1 MSETLFAK
9 HQDTLNA
16 AVAAT
21 QSRDYF
27 SPFKENPSPRAYG
40 ETANKDGENAFKAHI
55 GADFALQMPGITGKA
70 GSEQSPYGFEINTQY
85 PAVDLDVL
93 LPEMEA
99 ARKAWREI
107 GVEGRAGICMEMLE
121 RINKASFEI
130 GYAVMH
136 TSGQGFMMAFQAGGP
151 HAQDRG
157 MEALAYGYQAMMS
170 APAAA
175 TWTKPQG
182 KHDPLVMDKK
192 FTVVGRGV
200 GLVIGCSTFPT
211 WNTYP
216 GLFASLVTGNPTIVK
231 PHPAAI
237 LPAAIS
243 IKIAQDVLV
252 ENGLPAHIVSMVI
265 DEDPAKPCTAELAQR
280 DEIKVIDFT
289 GNTPFGNWLEDNCR
303 QAQVYTEKAGVNTII
318 IDSTDDFKG
327 LVRNLSFTLSLYSG
341 QMCTTPQDIFVP
353 AGGIETEDG
362 HKSFDEV
369 AQAIST
375 GVTKFLSDPERAGM
389 VLGAIQAPATAERI
403 QASKGLGEVVRDS
416 EAMDNPW
423 FKDARVHSPLI
434 MTIDADKE
442 ATYMQELFGPIS
454 FVVKTADTA
463 QSIALASKAVK
474 EHGAITMGCY
484 STDEAVLA
492 QIEEASLD
500 AGVALSCNLTGGVFV
515 NQSAA
520 FSDFHATGANP
531 AANACL
537 ADLAFVANR
546 FRVVQSRRHPK

>member
-1 MSETLFAK
+1 MSETLFSK
-9 HQDTLNA
+9 HQEALNA

-55 GADFALQMPGITGKA
+55 GADFDLQMPGITGKA
-70 GSEQSPYGFEINTQY
+70 GSEKSPYGFDIDTQY
-85 PAVDLDVL
+85 PTVDLDVL

-99 ARKAWREI
+99 ARKAWRDV
-107 GVEGRAGICMEMLE
+107 GVDGRAAICMEILE

-157 MEALAYGYQAMMS
+157 LEAVAYGYQAMTNS
-170 APAAA
+170 PGTA

-243 IKIAQDVLV
+243 IKIAQEVLV
-252 ENGLPAHIVSMVI
+252 EQGLPAHIVSMVI

-280 DEIKVIDFT
+280 DEIRVIDFT
-289 GNTPFGNWLEDNCR
+289 GNTPFGNWLEENCR

-327 LVRNLSFTLSLYSG
+327 MIRNLSFTLSLYSG

-369 AQAIST
+369 ALAIST

-403 QASKGLGEVVRDS
+403 EASKGLGEVVRES
-416 EAMDNPW
+416 EAVENPW

-442 ATYMQELFGPIS
+442 DTYMQELFGPIS

-463 QSIALASKAVK
+463 ESIALANKAVK

-484 STDEAVLA
+484 SSDEAVLD
-492 QIEEASLD
+492 QIEEAALD

>member
-1 MSETLFAK
+1 MSETLFAR

-27 SPFKENPSPRAYG
+27 SPFKENPSPRTYG

-85 PAVDLDVL
+85 PTVDLDVL

-99 ARKAWREI
+99 ARKAWRDI

-157 MEALAYGYQAMMS
+157 MEALAYGYQAMTS
-170 APAAA
+170 SPAAA

-265 DEDPAKPCTAELAQR
+265 DEDAAKPCTAELAQR
-280 DEIKVIDFT
+280 EEIKVIDFT

-403 QASKGLGEVVRDS
+403 EASKGLGTVVRES
-416 EAMDNPW
+416 EAMENPW
-423 FKDARVHSPLI
+423 FKEARVHSPLI
-434 MTIDADKE
+434 MTIDAAQQD
-442 ATYMQELFGPIS
+442 TYMQELFGPIS

-463 QSIALASKAVK
+463 ESIALASKAVK

-484 STDEAVLA
+484 STDEAVLE
-492 QIEEASLD
+492 QIEEAALD

>member
-1 MSETLFAK
+1 MSETLFSK
-9 HQDTLNA
+9 HQEALNA

-55 GADFALQMPGITGKA
+55 GADFDLQMPGITGKA
-70 GSEQSPYGFEINTQY
+70 GSEKSPYGFDIDTQY
-85 PAVDLDVL
+85 PTVDLDVL

-99 ARKAWREI
+99 ARKAWRDV
-107 GVEGRAGICMEMLE
+107 GVDGRAAICMEILE

-157 MEALAYGYQAMMS
+157 LEAVAYGYQAMTNS
-170 APAAA
+170 PGTA

-243 IKIAQDVLV
+243 IKIAQEVLV
-252 ENGLPAHIVSMVI
+252 EQGLPAHIVSMVI

-280 DEIKVIDFT
+280 DEIRVIDFT
-289 GNTPFGNWLEDNCR
+289 GNTPFGNWLEENCR

-327 LVRNLSFTLSLYSG
+327 MIRNLSFTLSLYSG

-403 QASKGLGEVVRDS
+403 EASKGLGEVVRES
-416 EAMDNPW
+416 EAVENPW
-423 FKDARVHSPLI
+423 FKDARAHSPLI

-442 ATYMQELFGPIS
+442 DTYMQELFGPIS

-463 QSIALASKAVK
+463 ESIALANKAVK

-484 STDEAVLA
+484 SSDEAVLD
-492 QIEEASLD
+492 QIEEAALD

>member
-1 MSETLFAK
+1 MSQNLFEK
-9 HQDTLNA
+9 HQDTLKGALNA
-16 AVAAT
+16 IH
-21 QSRDYF
+21 QRDYF
-27 SPFKENPSPRAYG
+27 SPYPENPSPLKYG
-40 ETANKDGENAFKAHI
+40 ETANKDGENAFKAYI
-55 GADFALQMPGITGKA
+55 GTSFELDMPGITGEA
-70 GSEQSPYGFEINTQY
+70 GSEQSPYGFDLNVKY
-85 PAVDLDVL
+85 PLVDTDVL
-93 LPEMEA
+93 LPAMKDA
-99 ARKAWREI
+99 QKAWRDV
-107 GVEGRAGICMEMLE
+107 GVDARVGICLEILE
-121 RINKASFEI
+121 RINKRSFEI

-157 MEALAYGYQAMMS
+157 LEAVAYAYEAMTS
-170 APAAA
+170 APGAA

-216 GLFASLVTGNPTIVK
+216 GMFASLVTGNPVVVK
-231 PHPAAI
+231 PHPAGI

-243 IKIAQDVLV
+243 IKIAQEVLV
-252 ENGLPAHIVSMVI
+252 ENGLPAHLVSMVI
-265 DEDPAKPCTAELAQR
+265 DEDPAKPCTMELAQR
-280 DEIKVIDFT
+280 DEVRLIDFT
-289 GNTPFGNWLEDNCR
+289 GNTWFGDWLENNCP

-327 LVRNLSFTLSLYSG
+327 MIRNLSFTLSLYSG

-353 AGGIETEDG
+353 AGGIDTDLG

-369 AQAIST
+369 AEAIST
-375 GVTKFLSDPERAGM
+375 GVTKFLSDPERAAM
-389 VLGAIQAPATAERI
+389 VLGAIQAPVTAQRI
-403 QASKGLGEVVRDS
+403 EDSKGLGTVVRDS
-416 EAMDNPW
+416 EPMENPW

-442 ATYMQELFGPIS
+442 DTYMEELFGPIS
-454 FVVKTADTA
+454 FVIKTDSTEH
-463 QSIALASKAVK
+463 SIALANKAVK
-474 EHGAITMGCY
+474 NHGAITMGCY
-484 STDEAVLA
+484 SSNDDVLDA
-492 QIEEASLD
+492 IEEASLD

-520 FSDFHATGANP
+520 FSDFHATGCNP

-537 ADLAFVANR
+537 SDLAYVANR